1 LEFIRAEGPR
11 RQFFPAYEFDDL
23 HSRCGLLRDLP
34 LGDMCLARDGAK
46 LIGLLASWD
55 QRAFK
60 QTVVH
65 AYSNTV
71 NLVRP
76 AWNFWTRMAGQ
87 SPLPPPGESIRHVI
101 AALPLIARDDPDVF
115 ADLLDHCLGRLARL
129 PVDYL
134 MLGLHEADPMLPI
147 ARSRGRAYVT
157 RLFLVCWDDGDPLR
171 ASLDKRPPYLE
182 LGGL

>member
-1 LEFIRAEGPR
+1 
-11 RQFFPAYEFDDL
+11 
-23 HSRCGLLRDLP
+23 
-34 LGDMCLARDGAK
+34 
-46 LIGLLASWD
+46 
-55 QRAFK
+55 
-60 QTVVH
+60 
-65 AYSNTV
+65 
-71 NLVRP
+71 
-76 AWNFWTRMAGQ
+76 
-87 SPLPPPGESIRHVI
+87 
-101 AALPLIARDDPDVF
+101 VF